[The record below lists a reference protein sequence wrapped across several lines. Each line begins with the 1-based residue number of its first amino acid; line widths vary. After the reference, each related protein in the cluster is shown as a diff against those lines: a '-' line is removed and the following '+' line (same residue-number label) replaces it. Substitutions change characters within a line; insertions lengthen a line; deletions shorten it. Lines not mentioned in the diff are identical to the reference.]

1 MTHTPT
7 EHPVKQGFAAGTSVA
22 AGALLV
28 VIGLLSVLQGIS
40 AVAKD
45 EVLVTGVEYV
55 YKFDTTIWGG
65 VHILVGALLLAA
77 GVGLFTGATWAR
89 IVTIIAASMSILTNF
104 LWLPYYPAWSIVL
117 IAIAVVVIWAVAT
130 WSPDRR

>member
-7 EHPVKQGFAAGTSVA
+7 EHPVKQGFAAGTSIA

-45 EVLVTGVEYV
+45 EVLVSGVEYV
-55 YKFDTTIWGG
+55 YKFDTTIWGWI
-65 VHILVGALLLAA
+65 HILVGALLLAA